1 MDAPRPP
8 AAMPALDEIAREPGK
23 AAMLTPDAA
32 RALHARCVV
41 VLTALIPALSAPA
54 TGQPAAQNQERKW
67 LRPRE
72 ASVRF
77 NVAKR
82 WLLAHAAEIPG
93 TQRLSRKTILFEEAR
108 LERWLERHKP

>member
-1 MDAPRPP
+1 
-8 AAMPALDEIAREPGK
+8 
-23 AAMLTPDAA
+23 MLTPDVA
-32 RALHARCVV
+32 RTLHARCVV
-41 VLTALIPALSAPA
+41 VLTALLPALSVPAPVKSP
-54 TGQPAAQNQERKW
+54 GWNQERKW

-77 NVAKR
+77 NVPKR